1 MGRSQNM
8 RSGVSD
14 MFARRA
20 NASEASAARDADK
33 EKLLKLR
40 DYLKREGYL
49 KPRDSEVRSTTSVEP
64 TIDILAEIAGKEIP
78 MPRRLDE
85 RYAQPDVHIIKV
97 EAPSSTKA
105 KMALNALPGQ
115 TKVMA
120 DIYHQHLGKR
130 NWLQALIGTIE
141 PKLKAVSTTPS
152 RPLSRI
158 EALRIER
165 SSK

>member
-20 NASEASAARDADK
+20 SASEASAAREADK

-49 KPRDSEVRSTTSVEP
+49 KSRDADVPSTPSVEP
-64 TIDILAEIAGKEIP
+64 TVDILAEIAGKEIP
-78 MPRRLDE
+78 LPRQLGE

-97 EAPSSTKA
+97 QAPSATKA
-105 KMALNALPGQ
+105 KMALDVLPGQ

-130 NWLQALIGTIE
+130 NWLQALINTVE
-141 PKLKAVSTTPS
+141 PKLKEVSTTPS

-158 EALRIER
+158 EARR
-165 SSK
+165 